1 MSKYLV
7 NHFDIT
13 PENFKKY
20 NYLDRKVKSLY
31 VSNLGLSSVPS
42 IIYDVAV
49 KVKNTIFSSTDTL
62 VFIPLNQYCHMYI
75 SAVAQVSII
84 DHNLVATALLRT
96 ALLNFAGVPTM
107 QTISGDALIFGSMSS
122 FDSMTHEIDYSV
134 PYEIVEQVSR
144 LHEVYVSV

>member
-31 VSNLGLSSVPS
+31 VSNLGSSVPS
-42 IIYDVAV
+42 ILYDVAV
-49 KVKNTIFSSTDTL
+49 KSKNAIFSSADTL
-62 VFIPLNQYCHMYI
+62 VFIPLNQYCHMYV
-75 SAVAQVSII
+75 SAIAQVSII

-96 ALLNFAGVPTM
+96 ALLNFAGASTM
-107 QTISGDALIFGSMSS
+107 QTISGDVLIFGSMSS
-122 FDSMTHEIDYSV
+122 FDSMTYEVDYSV
-134 PYEIVEQVSR
+134 PYEIVEQVAR